1 MDLKE
6 YKGVYTYAEQVD
18 GHLTPVS
25 LELVGKAKQLA
36 ADLGTEVTAV
46 LIGEGM
52 DDLAQELVEYGAN
65 NVLVFDDPIY
75 KNYRTEPYTQAL
87 AYAVEN
93 YKPDI
98 MIIGATH
105 IGRDLGPRL
114 AGRVH
119 TGLTADTTKLE
130 IDPETKIFRM
140 TRPAFGGNLMAT
152 ILCENTRPQMATVRP
167 GVMVREIRNHDLK
180 GNIVKIDWKPQEN
193 NCYTTVEEVV
203 KQVSDKV
210 DIQDAKILVSGGRA
224 MGGPENFQMLR
235 ELADVL
241 GGEISSS
248 RAAVDAG
255 WAPKAIQVGQ
265 TGKTVRPN
273 LYIACGIS
281 GAIQHLAGMEESD
294 YIIAI
299 NKDELAPIFTVAD
312 VGIVGDIY
320 KIVPKLTDALKKIKA
335 KKAED

>member
-6 YKGVYTYAEQVD
+6 YKGVFTYAEQVD

-36 ADLGTEVTAV
+36 GDLGTEVTAV

-98 MIIGATH
+98 MIIGATP

-167 GVMVREIRNHDLK
+167 GVMVREIRNPELK
-180 GNIVKIDWKPQEN
+180 GNIEKISWKPEEN

-224 MGGPENFQMLR
+224 MGGPENFQILR

-255 WAPKAIQVGQ
+255 WAPKDIQVGQ

-335 KKAED
+335 KKTED